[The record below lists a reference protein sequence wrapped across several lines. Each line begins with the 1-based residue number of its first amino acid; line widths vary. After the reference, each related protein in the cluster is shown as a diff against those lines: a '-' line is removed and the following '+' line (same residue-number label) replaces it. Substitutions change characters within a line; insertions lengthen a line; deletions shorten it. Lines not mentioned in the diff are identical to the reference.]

1 MKDRRE
7 DVRRDEMVYRKRL
20 LVVEDAQEMHLKL
33 DLDQM
38 EER

>member
-1 MKDRRE
+1 
-7 DVRRDEMVYRKRL
+7 MVYRMKRL
-20 LVVEDAQEMHLKL
+20 VDVEDAQEMHLKL